1 MFDEGLPPYRGTEST
16 LRLSVPQSVDNPIM
30 LTETPPVTHRRDTI
44 EPPMGP
50 VIVDRDSPAAQGG
63 AAALPLAQR
72 MVLPVQGMTCASCVA
87 HVEKALAQVPGV
99 RKAAVNLATESAAV
113 EGERL
118 EASALRTAVAAA
130 GYSVPTQR
138 LRIAVQGMTCASC
151 VARIEQAL
159 ATVPGVLKATVNLG
173 TETANVELVSGA
185 ASVRDLLAAIR
196 QAGYEATPIVDAR
209 QGEAAVQDTA
219 AGLRRD
225 ALLAI
230 ALAVPL
236 LLGSHLSLIGIDWMM
251 PAWMQWV
258 LATPVQFWCAR
269 RFYVAA
275 ARAVRARTG
284 NMDLLVSLGTLA
296 AYGLS
301 LYLWM
306 DGVRL
311 HGPGHMQH
319 LYFEAAAVVIAL
331 VLLGKWLEARAKRQ
345 TSEAIRLL
353 AELRPDKAVVLR
365 NGQPVDVPIDD
376 VKLGD
381 VVVIRGGD
389 RVPVDGLIR
398 AGASSIDESMLTG
411 ESLPVE
417 KAVGDKV
424 TAGSINGSG
433 RLEVETT
440 AIGAETVL
448 AKIIRLVEDAQAAKA
463 PIQRLVDRVAAV
475 FVPIV
480 LLIALA
486 TLAGWL
492 LAGASFEV
500 GLISAVSVLVI
511 ACPCALGLATP
522 TAIIAG
528 TGVAARHGVLIKDAE
543 ALELAKRIDVV
554 AFDKTG
560 TLTMGKPRVIAVGHD
575 GVFSRVQVL
584 GISAA
589 VNAGSNHP
597 LADAVREAVAQEGFA
612 NALPGAQDHRALAGR
627 GVTARLRDE
636 HGGTIDVAFGSR
648 RLMDDWKVDVT
659 AASAAAAAAQ
669 ENEGRTVSWLAE
681 RTAAGPRLVGWL
693 AFGDEPKPTARA
705 AIEELHRLGIHTTM
719 ISGDNPGAAAYVA
732 RQLGLEDYEANVLPR
747 DKAKRIEALKKDGRI
762 VAMVGDGINDAPAL
776 AAAHVGIAMGSG
788 TDVAMHAAGVTLL
801 RSDPRLVADAIAIS
815 RATVRKIRQNLF
827 WAFFYNVIGIPLAAF
842 GLLTPIFA
850 GAAMAFSSVSVVSNA
865 LLLKRFRSQS
875 DRERAPH

>member
-1 MFDEGLPPYRGTEST
+1 
-16 LRLSVPQSVDNPIM
+16 M
-30 LTETPPVTHRRDTI
+30 LTESPPVADPRATI
-44 EPPMGP
+44 EAPIGP
-50 VIVDRDSPAAQGG
+50 AVVDRDSPAAQGG
-63 AAALPLAQR
+63 APASQFAQR

-99 RKAAVNLATESAAV
+99 RKVAVNLATESAAV
-113 EGERL
+113 EGARL
-118 EASALRTAVAAA
+118 EATALRAAVGAA

-138 LRIAVQGMTCASC
+138 LRFAVQGMTCASC

-159 ATVPGVLKATVNLG
+159 APVPGVLKATVNLG

-185 ASVRDLLAAIR
+185 ASVRDLLSAIR

-225 ALLAI
+225 ALMAI
-230 ALAVPL
+230 ALGVPL

-251 PAWMQWV
+251 PAWMQWL

-275 ARAVRARTG
+275 ARAVRAGTG

-306 DGVRL
+306 DGVRS
-311 HGPGHMQH
+311 HGLGHMQH

-353 AELRPDKAVVLR
+353 AELRPDKALVLR
-365 NGQPVDVPIDD
+365 GGQPVDVPIDE

-381 VVVIRGGD
+381 IVVVRGGD
-389 RVPVDGLIR
+389 RVPVDGLVR

-424 TAGSINGSG
+424 TTGSINGSG

-475 FVPIV
+475 FVPVV

-492 LAGASFEV
+492 LAGASFEIA
-500 GLISAVSVLVI
+500 LISAVSVLVI

-528 TGVAARHGVLIKDAE
+528 TGVAARHGILIKDAE

-560 TLTMGKPRVIAVGHD
+560 TLTMGKPRVIAVGHEGGFGRD
-575 GVFSRVQVL
+575 QVL
-584 GISAA
+584 AMSAA

-597 LADAVREAVAQEGFA
+597 LADAVRDAVAQETQGGSGIA
-612 NALPGAQDHRALAGR
+612 SPAAQDHRALAGR
-627 GVTARLRDE
+627 GVTARMRDE
-636 HGGTIDVAFGSR
+636 LGSTIDVAFGSR
-648 RLMDDWKVDVT
+648 RLMEDWKVDVS
-659 AASAAAAAAQ
+659 SAEAAAAAQ
-669 ENEGRTVSWLAE
+669 EAEGRTVSWLAE
-681 RTAAGPRLVGWL
+681 RTPAGPRLIGWL

-719 ISGDNPGAAAYVA
+719 ISGDNAGAAAYVA

-788 TDVAMHAAGVTLL
+788 TDIAMHAAGVTLL

-827 WAFFYNVIGIPLAAF
+827 WAFIYNVIGIPLAAF

-865 LLLKRFRSQS
+865 LLLKRFRSRS
-875 DRERAPH
+875 DPGRAPR